1 MAPRV
6 RIIPARAGQTPARP
20 PSPSLCPDH
29 PRACGANNAL
39 PDNPMSMYGSSPRV
53 RGKPDQRRD
62 PVRRERIIPARAGQ
76 TRWCREYRIPK
87 PDHPRACGANL
98 STSSNSNSS
107 AWIIPAR
114 AGQTCPHRWLSGRG
128 PDHPRA
134 CGANKPM
141 EMAEGCAC
149 GSSPRVRGKPDDVR
163 ESSRHLR
170 IIPARAGQT
179 SDRASRHGSTPDH
192 PRACGANAYAE
203 AHSKNHTGSSP
214 RVRGKLELGRIVL
227 QSRRIIPA
235 RAGQTKRPI
244 WPKPRRTD
252 HPRACGANQE
262 VLVLRASF
270 LGSSPR
276 VRGKHDCQ
284 TSRRSGYR
292 IIPARAGQTRRGVRV
307 SSTSPDHPRAC
318 GANSC
323 SLSRLS
329 STSGSSPRVRGK
341 LRSRYRHA
349 ICYRIIP
356 ARAGQTLAGSEG
368 GTTASDHP
376 RACGANAIVIRRSD
390 TPPGSSPRV
399 RGKRYRP

>member
-1 MAPRV
+1 
-6 RIIPARAGQTPARP
+6 
-20 PSPSLCPDH
+20 
-29 PRACGANNAL
+29 
-39 PDNPMSMYGSSPRV
+39 MSMYGSSPRV

-270 LGSSPR
+270 LDHPRACGANMIARRPVGVDIGSSPR
-276 VRGKHDCQ
+276 VRGKPGGACACLALV
-284 TSRRSGYR
+284 R
-292 IIPARAGQTRRGVRV
+292 IIPARAGQTHAPYQDCRAH
-307 SSTSPDHPRAC
+307 PDHPRAC
-318 GANSC
+318 GANYVADTVMPSAI
-323 SLSRLS
+323 
-329 STSGSSPRVRGK
+329 GSSPRVRGK
-341 LRSRYRHA
+341 RWREARA
-349 ICYRIIP
+349 ARPPRIIP
-356 ARAGQTLAGSEG
+356 ARAGQTPS
-368 GTTASDHP
+368 
-376 RACGANAIVIRRSD
+376 
-390 TPPGSSPRV
+390 
-399 RGKRYRP
+399 

>member
-1 MAPRV
+1 MRGKPGGAGNIGFQNRIIPARAGQTCPRVRTRTRRPGSSPRVRGKHVPIAGYQVGV
-6 RIIPARAGQTPARP
+6 RIIPARAGQTNPWRWPKGAPA
-20 PSPSLCPDH
+20 DH
-29 PRACGANNAL
+29 PRACGANQM
-39 PDNPMSMYGSSPRV
+39 MSANHHATSGSSPRV
-53 RGKPDQRRD
+53 RGKHQIAHHVTARH
-62 PVRRERIIPARAGQ
+62 RIIPARAGQ
-76 TRWCREYRIPK
+76 TRMPK
-87 PDHPRACGANL
+87 PTRRTIPDHPRACGANSSLAVL
-98 STSSNSNSS
+98 SCK
-107 AWIIPAR
+107 AV
-114 AGQTCPHRWLSGRG
+114 
-128 PDHPRA
+128 
-134 CGANKPM
+134 
-141 EMAEGCAC
+141 
-149 GSSPRVRGKPDDVR
+149 GSSPRVRGKP
-163 ESSRHLR
+163 
-170 IIPARAGQT
+170 GGT
-179 SDRASRHGSTPDH
+179 
-192 PRACGANAYAE
+192 C
-203 AHSKNHTGSSP
+203 SP
-214 RVRGKLELGRIVL
+214 C
-227 QSRRIIPA
+227 QFP
-235 RAGQTKRPI
+235 
-244 WPKPRRTD
+244 
-252 HPRACGANQE
+252 
-262 VLVLRASF
+262 
-270 LGSSPR
+270 GSSPR

>member
-1 MAPRV
+1 MPKPTR
-6 RIIPARAGQTPARP
+6 RTI
-20 PSPSLCPDH
+20 PDH
-29 PRACGANNAL
+29 PRACGANEA
-39 PDNPMSMYGSSPRV
+39 
-53 RGKPDQRRD
+53 
-62 PVRRERIIPARAGQ
+62 
-76 TRWCREYRIPK
+76 
-87 PDHPRACGANL
+87 
-98 STSSNSNSS
+98 
-107 AWIIPAR
+107 
-114 AGQTCPHRWLSGRG
+114 
-128 PDHPRA
+128 
-134 CGANKPM
+134 
-141 EMAEGCAC
+141 
-149 GSSPRVRGKPDDVR
+149 
-163 ESSRHLR
+163 
-170 IIPARAGQT
+170 
-179 SDRASRHGSTPDH
+179 SDL
-192 PRACGANAYAE
+192 AE
-203 AHSKNHTGSSP
+203 A
-214 RVRGKLELGRIVL
+214 
-227 QSRRIIPA
+227 
-235 RAGQTKRPI
+235 
-244 WPKPRRTD
+244 
-252 HPRACGANQE
+252 
-262 VLVLRASF
+262 ASD
-270 LGSSPR
+270 GSSPR

-399 RGKRYRP
+399 RGKPGGLEAVDVRPRIIPARAGQTRWPGSRRCAPTDHPRACGANISPATATRRASGSSPRVRGKRGWLKDGREIRRIIPARAGQTSWRSLRISRRPDHPRACGANSSSRPQTSSSPGSSPRVRGKRCFRIRCGFIPRIIPARAGQTG

>member
-1 MAPRV
+1 
-6 RIIPARAGQTPARP
+6 
-20 PSPSLCPDH
+20 
-29 PRACGANNAL
+29 
-39 PDNPMSMYGSSPRV
+39 MSMYGSSPRV

-318 GANSC
+318 GANYVADTVMPSAI
-323 SLSRLS
+323 
-329 STSGSSPRVRGK
+329 GSSPRVRGK
-341 LRSRYRHA
+341 RWREARA
-349 ICYRIIP
+349 ARPPRIIP
-356 ARAGQTLAGSEG
+356 ARAGQTPS
-368 GTTASDHP
+368 
-376 RACGANAIVIRRSD
+376 
-390 TPPGSSPRV
+390 
-399 RGKRYRP
+399 

>member
-1 MAPRV
+1 MRGKLWVDVFGAFCCRIIPARAGQTRPPHTDWLSRPDHPRACGANLVGWQLANAVDGSSPRVRGKRCGAASVAPRV

-214 RVRGKLELGRIVL
+214 RVRGK
-227 QSRRIIPA
+227 
-235 RAGQTKRPI
+235 
-244 WPKPRRTD
+244 
-252 HPRACGANQE
+252 
-262 VLVLRASF
+262 
-270 LGSSPR
+270 
-276 VRGKHDCQ
+276 HDCQ

-318 GANSC
+318 GANYVADTVMPSAI
-323 SLSRLS
+323 
-329 STSGSSPRVRGK
+329 GSSPRVRGK
-341 LRSRYRHA
+341 RWREARA
-349 ICYRIIP
+349 ARPPRIIP
-356 ARAGQTLAGSEG
+356 ARAGQTPS
-368 GTTASDHP
+368 
-376 RACGANAIVIRRSD
+376 
-390 TPPGSSPRV
+390 
-399 RGKRYRP
+399 

>member
-1 MAPRV
+1 MGWQLANAVDGSSPRVRGKRCGAASVAPRV

-114 AGQTCPHRWLSGRG
+114 AGQTRMPKPTRRTI

-134 CGANKPM
+134 CGAN
-141 EMAEGCAC
+141 
-149 GSSPRVRGKPDDVR
+149 SS
-163 ESSRHLR
+163 L
-170 IIPARAGQT
+170 A
-179 SDRASRHGSTPDH
+179 
-192 PRACGANAYAE
+192 
-203 AHSKNHTGSSP
+203 
-214 RVRGKLELGRIVL
+214 VL
-227 QSRRIIPA
+227 SCKA
-235 RAGQTKRPI
+235 
-244 WPKPRRTD
+244 
-252 HPRACGANQE
+252 
-262 VLVLRASF
+262 V
-270 LGSSPR
+270 GSSPR

-341 LRSRYRHA
+341 PWRAVCLHGR
-349 ICYRIIP
+349 YRIIP
-356 ARAGQTLAGSEG
+356 ARAGQTSAG
-368 GTTASDHP
+368 
-376 RACGANAIVIRRSD
+376 
-390 TPPGSSPRV
+390 
-399 RGKRYRP
+399 